1 MVSADER
8 SPFMGSA
15 EPLPLQLPLQLPLHQ
30 PLPEPQA
37 HRLGPEAKF
46 AAMAQFLRRSQLAVI
61 QPLPGSLAPP
71 A

>member
-1 MVSADER
+1 MVCADER
-8 SPFMGSA
+8 WPSMASA
-15 EPLPLQLPLQLPLHQ
+15 EPLPLHQ
-30 PLPEPQA
+30 PLPEAQA
-37 HRLGPEAKF
+37 RRLGPEAKF